1 MTSLLASSW
10 CAFSTSQ
17 PSYSLRCQYVQV
29 FLPPHVRCLLPWM
42 PPLLFAG
49 LIWQHIQHMHMY
61 IIHILDYNSLCVQIL
76 RIFKMFASKSS
87 HSNSTVNWVTVVTYI
102 FFLFLGGGGEE
113 DGLHHIS
120 EQLNWAWCIYH
131 SFTSEHTSTFVSVFF
146 NFVSSYFQMI
156 EWDTITH

>member
-102 FFLFLGGGGEE
+102 FFLFLGGGGRRM
-113 DGLHHIS
+113 DYIIY
-120 EQLNWAWCIYH
+120 LNSWTGHDASIIVLLQNIPVH
-131 SFTSEHTSTFVSVFF
+131 L
-146 NFVSSYFQMI
+146 FQYSLI
-156 EWDTITH
+156 LFPLIFRWLNGIP